1 MKSNFFNS
9 SSILRKFLIFNFI
22 VFLFLGTFTF
32 FYLDAIEPNLVEN
45 RSKQHTRIINNT
57 SDHIQRLNIEFS
69 KEGVT
74 KFLLSTR
81 FLFQN
86 LDRVEF
92 YDLNFDLLGDTD
104 TLDLVQDAFV
114 KSDNVEESKI
124 GNNDDQDINLDKTPK
139 TKQKISFNTKSYVRK
154 YYEEKNKKEQLII
167 SETINNNFYVIT
179 ANPVVIDNENKG
191 YIIVSEIADDIL
203 LAVDERKNFILRT
216 VFSIALV
223 IFIFSVFLNKY
234 ILKPI

>member
-1 MKSNFFNS
+1 M
-9 SSILRKFLIFNFI
+9 
-22 VFLFLGTFTF
+22 VG
-32 FYLDAIEPNLVEN
+32 N

-154 YYEEKNKKEQLII
+154 YYEENETQLLSI
-167 SETINNNFYVIT
+167 FFGLV
-179 ANPVVIDNENKG
+179 
-191 YIIVSEIADDIL
+191 L
-203 LAVDERKNFILRT
+203 
-216 VFSIALV
+216 FSIPLIWKANSISQVSPVLSQD
-223 IFIFSVFLNKY
+223 FIS
-234 ILKPI
+234 ITPS

>member
-1 MKSNFFNS
+1 MKSNFFKS

-104 TLDLVQDAFV
+104 TLDLAQDAFV

-139 TKQKISFNTKSYVRK
+139 TKQK
-154 YYEEKNKKEQLII
+154 
-167 SETINNNFYVIT
+167 NN
-179 ANPVVIDNENKG
+179 
-191 YIIVSEIADDIL
+191 
-203 LAVDERKNFILRT
+203 
-216 VFSIALV
+216 
-223 IFIFSVFLNKY
+223 
-234 ILKPI
+234 